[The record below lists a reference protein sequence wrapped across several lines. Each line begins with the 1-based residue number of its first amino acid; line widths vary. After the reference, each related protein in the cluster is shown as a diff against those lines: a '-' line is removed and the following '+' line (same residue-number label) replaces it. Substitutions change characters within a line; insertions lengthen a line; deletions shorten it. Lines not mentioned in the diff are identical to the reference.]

1 MRQALIVA
9 HWLTDFGGLHENVLD
24 TAAGLVAGGWQVTV
38 VAPAALV
45 MPRFIA
51 AGIRFVPHPLED
63 PAAGAAAALAHG
75 PFDIVHAHPFQA
87 RRVGMAVAAAL
98 GVPLVVTLHGQ
109 YDDEFE
115 QYGVLVRRIVC
126 VSQAVADYVDARAP
140 ILADRLA
147 VIPNGVDFDVFA
159 PLDAP
164 LSGRRKTIAVCS
176 RLDPDKGVLAQAVAD
191 LAKGLAAAPRDP
203 MVLLV
208 AGDRLYGPAENPFT
222 AAIDSAA
229 ANAGIELVRCGWLA
243 DREALRRFYGAADV
257 VVAPGRAAMEAIAC
271 AVPTIAA
278 ASRGYIGLVTRDSL
292 ALAQATNFGGVQ
304 LPATHYRPGSIL
316 DDVRRAFAMP
326 NTETRVLRGRLRDI
340 HDIGSI
346 QSAHVALYD
355 SLCRS

>member
-1 MRQALIVA
+1 MRHALIVA

-24 TAAGLVAGGWQVTV
+24 TAAGLVAAGWGVTV
-38 VAPAALV
+38 VAPAARV

-63 PAAGAAAALAHG
+63 AAAGAAVALAHG
-75 PFDIVHAHPFQA
+75 PFDIVHAHPFEA

-115 QYGVLVRRIVC
+115 QYGAAVRRIVC
-126 VSQAVADYVDARAP
+126 VSRAVADYVAERAP
-140 ILADRLA
+140 MLADRLA

-159 PLDAP
+159 PLGAP
-164 LSGRRKTIAVCS
+164 RSGRRKTIAVCS
-176 RLDPDKGVLAQAVAD
+176 RLDPDKGVLARAVAD
-191 LAKGLAAAPRDP
+191 LVSGLATAPHDP
-203 MVLLV
+203 VVLLV

-229 ANAGIELVRCGWLA
+229 ASAAIELVRCGWLA
-243 DREALRRFYGAADV
+243 DREALRHFYGEADV

-271 AVPTIAA
+271 GVPTIAA
-278 ASRGYIGLVTRDSL
+278 ASRGYIGLVTRDNL
-292 ALAQATNFGGVQ
+292 GLAQATNFGGVQ
-304 LPATHYRPGSIL
+304 LPATLYPPGGIL
-316 DDVRRAFAMP
+316 DDLRRAFAMP
-326 NTETRVLRGRLRDI
+326 QAEACALRRTLRDI
-340 HDIGSI
+340 HDIETI

-355 SLCRS
+355 SLYGS